1 MELSSLRSRIRG
13 TVTLPTDSGYEHLRR
28 SLVWHLQVPERR
40 PRAIVRVADVEDVI
54 ETVRFARANRLKLAI
69 RGGGHSWVAFS
80 LRDDTLLIDLDRLDR
95 VTIDAKAQRA
105 AIQPAVS
112 GRELNRLLNA
122 QGLAFPVGH
131 CPTVPM
137 SGFILNGGL
146 GWNFNAWGPACF
158 SVEEAKVVTA
168 DGELVAASAAR
179 NSDLLWAIR
188 GGGPGFFGVIVE
200 YSLKLYPAPGA
211 IVSSN
216 YFYPLERAQSV
227 GAWAS
232 ELARKLPKHVEL
244 TVLITAAPPAI
255 ADRCRSAR
263 GLAMLVSATAFCAG
277 ASEAAL
283 TLSALESCPAANACL
298 LKEPNVATPI
308 DALLDMG
315 GMAWP
320 ERHNFLAD
328 TLWTDSSLGE
338 VLARARD
345 RFLAAPSTKSLLV
358 AVPST
363 GARSPLP
370 DGAYSLNGEAL
381 LLCYAIWDDASHAA
395 NAQWHRAT
403 IAALDRFAIGH
414 YVGESDIVA
423 DPRRA
428 ERCYSPAAWKRLGEL
443 RRKYDPDGRFVGHFA

>member
-13 TVTLPTDSGYEHLRR
+13 TITLATDTGYEHLRR
-28 SLVWHLQVPERR
+28 SLVWHLQVPERD
-40 PRAIVRVADVEDVI
+40 PQAIIRVADVQDVI
-54 ETVRFARANRLKLAI
+54 ESVRFARANRLKLAI
-69 RGGGHSWVAFS
+69 RGGGHSWVGFS

-105 AIQPAVS
+105 AIQPAVR
-112 GRELNRLLNA
+112 GREFNRQLNA

-137 SGFILNGGL
+137 CGFILNGGL

-168 DGELVAASAAR
+168 DGELVTASVEE

-188 GGGPGFFGVIVE
+188 GGGPGFFGAIVE
-200 YSLKLYPAPGA
+200 YSLRLYPAPRA
-211 IVSSN
+211 IVTSN
-216 YFYPLERAQSV
+216 YFYPLECAQSV

-232 ELARKLPKHVEL
+232 ELARKLPKQVEL
-244 TVLITAAPPAI
+244 TVFITAAPPAI

-263 GLAMLVSATAFCAG
+263 GLAMLVSATSFSTS
-277 ASEAAL
+277 ASEAAS

-320 ERHNFLAD
+320 ERHHFL
-328 TLWTDSSLGE
+328 
-338 VLARARD
+338 
-345 RFLAAPSTKSLLV
+345 
-358 AVPST
+358 
-363 GARSPLP
+363 
-370 DGAYSLNGEAL
+370 
-381 LLCYAIWDDASHAA
+381 
-395 NAQWHRAT
+395 
-403 IAALDRFAIGH
+403 
-414 YVGESDIVA
+414 
-423 DPRRA
+423 
-428 ERCYSPAAWKRLGEL
+428 
-443 RRKYDPDGRFVGHFA
+443 

>member
-13 TVTLPTDSGYEHLRR
+13 TITLATDTGYEHLRR
-28 SLVWHLQVPERR
+28 SLVWHLQVPERD
-40 PRAIVRVADVEDVI
+40 PQAIIRVADVQDVI
-54 ETVRFARANRLKLAI
+54 ESVRFARANRLKLAI
-69 RGGGHSWVAFS
+69 RGGGHSWVGFS

-105 AIQPAVS
+105 AIQPAVR
-112 GRELNRLLNA
+112 GREFNRLLNA
-122 QGLAFPVGH
+122 QGLAFPVGY

-168 DGELVAASAAR
+168 DGELVTANAEQ

-188 GGGPGFFGVIVE
+188 GGGPGFFGAIVE
-200 YSLKLYPAPGA
+200 YSLRLYPAPRA
-211 IVSSN
+211 IVTSN
-216 YFYPLERAQSV
+216 YFYPLECAQSV

-232 ELARKLPKHVEL
+232 ELARKLPKQVEL
-244 TVLITAAPPAI
+244 TVFITAAPPAI

-263 GLAMLVSATAFCAG
+263 GLAMLVSATSFSTS
-277 ASEAAL
+277 ASEAAS

-320 ERHNFLAD
+320 ERHHFLAD

-338 VLARARD
+338 VLASARD
-345 RFLAAPSTKSLLV
+345 RFLEAPSTKSLLV

-363 GARSPLP
+363 GARAPLP
-370 DGAYSLNGEAL
+370 DGAYSMNGEAL
-381 LLCYAIWDDASHAA
+381 LLSYAIWDDESYAA
-395 NAQWHRAT
+395 NARWHRAT
-403 IAALDRFAIGH
+403 VAALDRFAIGH

-423 DPRRA
+423 DPRRV
-428 ERCYSPAAWKRLGEL
+428 ERCYSPAAWKRLHEL
-443 RRKYDPDGRFVGHFA
+443 RRKYDPEGRFAAHFA